1 MKKKLSLLIVLA
13 TLLTSFSSCSDSGN
27 NDGEDTK
34 NNETPSTET
43 TPAGESESGETETE
57 KLPLG
62 LASDL
67 DFDGYNMRVLTYTM
81 KTGDS
86 FISDL
91 NGDLVN
97 DALYNR
103 DRAVEKL
110 LDIKIT
116 PSAYESE
123 GPDYAKL
130 EKMIKA
136 NEDMYDFLHLRAS
149 TYYANR
155 PTYELNMLNLADDA
169 NLNLDAPWWNT
180 EAINEL
186 SYNGKS
192 KKYLIGDISLTSISG
207 ASVIF
212 YNKNLFNNIYHDAN
226 LPYTDVLEGKWTVD
240 KFGEYCAGAYQDT
253 DGNGTKDI
261 NDFWGTVINSW
272 LLQSMYNG
280 FSDTR
285 FYTRDEDGLVQFDLD
300 TDRVMTFAEKLYTIV
315 RQNEGVYYYTNDN
328 NWHNNAKSDFA
339 NDKMLFLA
347 YFLSS
352 VEDETFRSMES
363 DYGILPFFK
372 LDESQKEYR
381 SDLNP
386 SGTNWVTVPTTCRE
400 VEKTTATIEAL
411 SYYSYYDV
419 TPIYYDQAL
428 KTKYT
433 RDQQSGMVLDMVRD
447 SIKTDY
453 LIGIYRSTIGQHFV
467 INIRDND
474 QNYISGWEKQLKM
487 YDKTMAKNYAALEKA
502 E

>member
-1 MKKKLSLLIVLA
+1 M
-13 TLLTSFSSCSDSGN
+13 
-27 NDGEDTK
+27 
-34 NNETPSTET
+34 
-43 TPAGESESGETETE
+43 
-57 KLPLG
+57 
-62 LASDL
+62 
-67 DFDGYNMRVLTYTM
+67 
-81 KTGDS
+81 
-86 FISDL
+86 
-91 NGDLVN
+91 
-97 DALYNR
+97 
-103 DRAVEKL
+103 
-110 LDIKIT
+110 
-116 PSAYESE
+116 
-123 GPDYAKL
+123 
-130 EKMIKA
+130 
-136 NEDMYDFLHLRAS
+136 H
-149 TYYANR
+149 
-155 PTYELNMLNLADDA
+155 
-169 NLNLDAPWWNT
+169 
-180 EAINEL
+180 
-186 SYNGKS
+186 
-192 KKYLIGDISLTSISG
+192 
-207 ASVIF
+207 
-212 YNKNLFNNIYHDAN
+212 
-226 LPYTDVLEGKWTVD
+226 
-240 KFGEYCAGAYQDT
+240 
-253 DGNGTKDI
+253 
-261 NDFWGTVINSW
+261 
-272 LLQSMYNG
+272 NG

-285 FYTRDEDGLVQFDLD
+285 FYTRDEDGLVQLDLD
-300 TDRVMTFAEKLYTIV
+300 TDRVMTFAEKLYTLV

-453 LIGIYRSTIGQHFV
+453 LIVIYRSTIGQHFV

>member
-1 MKKKLSLLIVLA
+1 MKKKLSLIIVLA
-13 TLLTSFSSCSDSGN
+13 TLLTSFASCSESGS
-27 NDGEDTK
+27 
-34 NNETPSTET
+34 NESESTQKENTPSESTS
-43 TPAGESESGETETE
+43 AGESESGETETE
-57 KLPLG
+57 RIPLG
-62 LASDL
+62 LSTDL
-67 DFDGYNMRVLTYTM
+67 DFDGYNMRVLTYNAA
-81 KTGDS
+81 TGDS
-86 FISDL
+86 FITDIS
-91 NGDLVN
+91 GDLVN
-97 DALYNR
+97 DKLYNR

-110 LDIKIT
+110 LDIKLT
-116 PSAYESE
+116 PSAYETE

-130 EKMIKA
+130 EKLIKA
-136 NEDMYDFLHLRAS
+136 NEDAYDFLHLRAS

-192 KKYLIGDISLTSISG
+192 KKYLIGDISLSSISG

-212 YNKNLFNNIYHDAN
+212 YNKNLFNDIYHNPDT
-226 LPYTDVLEGKWTVD
+226 PYTDVIEGKWTVD
-240 KFGEYCAGAYQDT
+240 KFSEYCSGAYQDT
-253 DGNGTKDI
+253 DGNGTRDE
-261 NDFWGTVINSW
+261 NDFWGTMINPW

-285 FYTRDEDGLVQFDLD
+285 FYTRDENGLVQLDLD
-300 TDRVMTFAEKLYTIV
+300 TDRVMTFAEKLYSLV
-315 RQNEGVYYYTNDN
+315 RQNDGVLYLDGN
-328 NWHNNAKSDFA
+328 NEWHNNAQALFA

-347 YFLSS
+347 YFLNS
-352 VEDETFRSMES
+352 VEKEEFRSMES

-372 LDESQKEYR
+372 LDENQQEYR

-386 SGTNWVTVPTTCRE
+386 SGTNWITVPTTCRE
-400 VEKTTATIEAL
+400 VEKTTATLEAL

-419 TPIYYDQAL
+419 TPVYYEQAL

-433 RDQQSGMVLDMVRD
+433 RDQQSGMVLDIVRD
-447 SIKTDY
+447 SIRTDY

-474 QNYISGWEKQLKM
+474 QNYISGWEKQVKV
-487 YDKTMAKNYAALEKA
+487 YNKTMAKNYASLDDA